1 MKVIKRDNR
10 VAEFD
15 ATKIIGAILKAF
27 KEVDG
32 EISDY
37 AIAQSGA
44 IAEKI
49 KSVKV
54 GEMYVERIQ
63 DIVEEELMRF
73 RPDVARAYI
82 IYRNDRNRER
92 ERKSKLICEITDKLS
107 AKNIENQNANV
118 DEKSFGGRIGAA
130 SSAVT

>member
-63 DIVEEELMRF
+63 DIVELALRDSIH
-73 RPDVARAYI
+73 RVHVTPPDLPVRDSQLGIAIKDAVNLRYPL
-82 IYRNDRNRER
+82 
-92 ERKSKLICEITDKLS
+92 LITQSTVVSTFSVPHRGLFLS
-107 AKNIENQNANV
+107 FNLKHYNN
-118 DEKSFGGRIGAA
+118 K
-130 SSAVT
+130 

>member
-15 ATKIIGAILKAF
+15 ATKIISAILKAF

-49 KSVKV
+49 KTEKV
-54 GEMYVERIQ
+54 GEMYVEQIQ

-73 RPDVARAYI
+73 RPDIARAYI

-107 AKNIENQNANV
+107 AKNIENC
-118 DEKSFGGRIGAA
+118 
-130 SSAVT
+130 T

>member
-107 AKNIENQNANV
+107 AKNIENQKNKLKR
-118 DEKSFGGRIGAA
+118 EIMSI
-130 SSAVT
+130 